1 MIADKK
7 MEPPTSSMLGLLAR
21 ASKGLL
27 AFSIVCGIISGA
39 SSMGLIYLINDALH
53 DGGTKEGYRIW
64 LFVGSLLV
72 VTISG
77 LASQIFLIRLGQN
90 SMLKMRMLLIRRI
103 LVTPL
108 NKLEE
113 IGSSRLYATLTDDVH
128 SLVDA
133 AQVLPHLAVNAGV
146 LIGAF
151 IYLGWLSPAIL
162 LISIA
167 FVVVGIMIFQGLVGN
182 AMRHFESAREINDS
196 LFEHFRAVTFG
207 VKELKLN
214 KLKRHAFL
222 TDELEVAGRS
232 YQGSNVRGL
241 TTYAIASQWGQ
252 LLFFIVIGWLIFFR
266 STSNSLDDATLV
278 GSVLTVIFVM
288 GPLGAILDIL
298 PILGRADIAAKKID
312 SLQLDYVDDIHLP
325 LFVSSNK
332 SQVTLTDIELVQ
344 STYSYP
350 GETREEFKLGP
361 VDLMLRPSEVVFLVG
376 GNGSGKSTLLK
387 ILTGLYVPENGEIRI
402 NGKCVVGENDRES
415 YRQFFSAVFAD
426 FHLFEQLPKENGE
439 FTDDMALKHLELL
452 QLNEKVNVKNGRF
465 STILLSQGQKKRLAL
480 LCAFLEDRPVYV
492 FDEWAADQDPI
503 FRDIF
508 YMQIIPDLKRRGKAV
523 LAVTHDER
531 YFHLADRVVKL
542 DSGMLIS

>member
-77 LASQIFLIRLGQN
+77 LASQIFLIRLGQS
-90 SMLKMRMLLIRRI
+90 SMLKMRTLLIRRI
-103 LVTPL
+103 LVTLL

-266 STSNSLDDATLV
+266 STSSSLDDATLV

-298 PILGRADIAAKKID
+298 PVLGRADIAAKKID

-542 DSGMLIS
+542 DSGVLIS

>member
-64 LFVGSLLV
+64 LFVGALLV

-77 LASQIFLIRLGQN
+77 LASQIFLIRLGQS

-151 IYLGWLSPAIL
+151 IYLGWLSPVIL

-266 STSNSLDDATLV
+266 STSSSLDDATLV

-426 FHLFEQLPKENGE
+426 FHLFEQLPKESGE

-452 QLNEKVNVKNGRF
+452 QLNEKVNVKNGRL

-508 YMQIIPDLKRRGKAV
+508 YMQILPDLKRRGKAV